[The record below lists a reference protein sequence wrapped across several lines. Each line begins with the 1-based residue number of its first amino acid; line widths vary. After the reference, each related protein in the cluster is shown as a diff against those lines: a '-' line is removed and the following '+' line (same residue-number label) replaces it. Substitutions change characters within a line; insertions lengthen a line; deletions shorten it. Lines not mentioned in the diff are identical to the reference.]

1 MKHTLL
7 SLLTLL
13 LLAPALVACDS
24 DDLGEDDDTI
34 TATVVASS
42 QFSTLEAA
50 VIEAG
55 LDDDLAGDGP
65 FTVFAP
71 TDDAF
76 ADLLDALNATPAQL
90 LARDDLGVILQFH
103 VIAGSELKAEDLS
116 VGQTLTTLNGQTLTV
131 VSANGGLGLDT
142 EDEGTAANAVIT
154 SADIGASNGVI
165 HTIDAVLLPESN

>member
-1 MKHTLL
+1 M
-7 SLLTLL
+7 
-13 LLAPALVACDS
+13 APR
-24 DDLGEDDDTI
+24 
-34 TATVVASS
+34 TVVASS

-55 LDDDLAGDGP
+55 LDDDLDSDGP

-76 ADLLDALNATPAQL
+76 ENLLDALNATPAQL
-90 LARDDLGVILQFH
+90 LARDDLGAILQLH
-103 VIAGSELKAEDLS
+103 VIAAAELEAADLS

-142 EDEGTAANAVIT
+142 EDEGSAPNALIT
-154 SADIGASNGVI
+154 STDIAASNGVI
-165 HTIDAVLLPESN
+165 HTIDAVLLPESD